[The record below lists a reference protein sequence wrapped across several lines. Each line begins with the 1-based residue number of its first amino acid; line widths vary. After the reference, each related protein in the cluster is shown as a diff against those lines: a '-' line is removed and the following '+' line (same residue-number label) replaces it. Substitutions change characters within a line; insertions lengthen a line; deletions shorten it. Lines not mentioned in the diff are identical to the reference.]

1 MTVTASTNPIS
12 ALGDPKKVLTGK
24 SLMGVM
30 TGEKKILRA
39 TAAGGTSSGSAAVA
53 GTGTDTY
60 RERTQKSVETGEI
73 KRK

>member
-1 MTVTASTNPIS
+1 
-12 ALGDPKKVLTGK
+12 
-24 SLMGVM
+24 M

-60 RERTQKSVETGEI
+60 RERTQKPVETGKI
-73 KRK
+73 KRKWVVRVGTKEDDKWSVGNV